1 MNRRITAALVALSG
15 AALPLG
21 AAASSP
27 PHPSPM
33 PEDLQFLDNATIDG
47 VVAVSEGG
55 RPACAAL
62 TGVIALSFFGAFAS
76 MGEGLDGSGG
86 DDATPANAAEGSVGE
101 TDDADDLE
109 DLDLGV
115 EAFYAMFAPVLVPL
129 IHRAGPPTDPA
140 VASTVT
146 FFGDQLTAAIY
157 ELLDLGFTED
167 DLLEL
172 QALMTEQWSSLT
184 VTFEESDATEAPV
197 ETSAPSPE
205 LVAKVEELLPGHDF
219 ESIDLAAAPT
229 DTVSAD
235 AGLPWADECPE
246 TAAFMDFSVSV
257 EASIAFS
264 ISVPG

>member
-1 MNRRITAALVALSG
+1 MNRRITAALIALSG

-27 PHPSPM
+27 PGPSPM

-55 RPACAAL
+55 RPACGAL
-62 TGVIALSFFGAFAS
+62 TGVLALSLITAFSS
-76 MGEGLDGSGG
+76 MGDGVGESGG
-86 DDATPANAAEGSVGE
+86 EGTAPANAAEDSLGE
-101 TDDADDLE
+101 IDDADDLE
-109 DLDLGV
+109 DLDLGI
-115 EAFYAMFAPVLVPL
+115 EAFYALFAPVLVPL
-129 IHRAGPPTDPA
+129 IHRAGPPADPA

-184 VTFEESDATEAPV
+184 VTFEESDATDAPV

-219 ESIDLAAAPT
+219 ESIDLDAAPT
-229 DTVSAD
+229 DSFAPD
-235 AGLPWADECPE
+235 AALPWADECPE
-246 TAAFMDFSVSV
+246 TAAFLDFSVSV

-264 ISVPG
+264 ITVPG